1 MIKENFRR
9 LSVAIRADQM
19 NWLES
24 LPYGMKQPLFQA
36 LIDDLIQA
44 CSVKNKD
51 GTSAKFEV
59 LGAFVNRTLTLRDL
73 SPTISCSNFEREN
86 LKESTG

>member
-1 MIKENFRR
+1 MNKENYRR
-9 LSVAIRADQM
+9 LSVAIREDQM

-36 LIDDLIQA
+36 LIDDLITA
-44 CSVKNKD
+44 CSVKNQH
-51 GTSAKFEV
+51 GVPAKFEI

-73 SPTISCSNFEREN
+73 SPIISCSKHERE
-86 LKESTG
+86 KPV